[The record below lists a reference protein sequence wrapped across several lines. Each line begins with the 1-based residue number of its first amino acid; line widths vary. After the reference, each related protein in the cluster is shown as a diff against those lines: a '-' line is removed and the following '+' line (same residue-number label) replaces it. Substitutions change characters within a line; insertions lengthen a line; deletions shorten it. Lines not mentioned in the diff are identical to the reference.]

1 MLIKKIVS
9 LFLCLSLSFIA
20 AIDNGGENT
29 LENAEYLGS
38 KYFAGSDA
46 RCSTQGITNDGTY
59 YYTTGA
65 VVALGFNGLEKIDME
80 TGEVVLQNTNA
91 MPKELKKQSFNHLG
105 GCTYFEGKIYV
116 AVEDIMRKHPCIAV
130 FSAETLQFT
139 GEYKILGEEIQ
150 PNGNLPWCAVD
161 EENRILYTGVS
172 RGGEFVNALDIDTLE
187 LIEKRPIEHSLYR
200 VQGAEFYD
208 GLLYISCNDETKV
221 KHVYAVDPES
231 GEIQTVLERKSGTN
245 SVEAEGITVRTDE
258 DGSLLLDVLD
268 VINSFNTALRTYKI
282 KNSFCIDK
290 L

>member
-1 MLIKKIVS
+1 MLIKRIVS

-91 MPKELKKQSFNHLG
+91 MPKQLKKQSFNHLG

-161 EENRILYTGVS
+161 ETNRILYTGVS

-290 L
+290 P

>member
-1 MLIKKIVS
+1 MLIKRIVS

-91 MPKELKKQSFNHLG
+91 MPKQLKKQSFNHLG

-258 DGSLLLDVLD
+258 DGSVLLDVLD

-290 L
+290 P

>member
-1 MLIKKIVS
+1 MLMKKIVS
-9 LFLCLSLSFIA
+9 LFLCLSLSLIA

-38 KYFAGSDA
+38 KYFAGADA
-46 RCSTQGITNDGTY
+46 RCSTQGITNDGEY

-65 VVALGFNGLEKIDME
+65 VVALGFNGLQKISIE

-130 FSAETLQFT
+130 FSAETLEFT
-139 GEYKILGEEIQ
+139 GEYKILDETVQ

-172 RGGEFVNALDIDTLE
+172 RGGEFVNALNIDTLE
-187 LIEKRPIEHSLYR
+187 LIEKKPIEHSLYR
-200 VQGAEFYD
+200 IQGAEFYD
-208 GLLYISCNDETKV
+208 GRLYISCNDETKV
-221 KHVYAVDPES
+221 KHVYSVDPES
-231 GEIQTVLERKSGTN
+231 GEIKTVLERKSGTN
-245 SVEAEGITVRTDE
+245 SVEAEEITVRTAD

-268 VINSFNTALRTYKI
+268 VINSFNSALRTYKVGA
-282 KNSFCIDK
+282 
-290 L
+290 

>member
-1 MLIKKIVS
+1 MLIKRIVS

-221 KHVYAVDPES
+221 KHVYAVDPEN

-290 L
+290 P

>member
-1 MLIKKIVS
+1 MLIKRIVS

-130 FSAETLQFT
+130 F
-139 GEYKILGEEIQ
+139 
-150 PNGNLPWCAVD
+150 
-161 EENRILYTGVS
+161 
-172 RGGEFVNALDIDTLE
+172 
-187 LIEKRPIEHSLYR
+187 
-200 VQGAEFYD
+200 
-208 GLLYISCNDETKV
+208 
-221 KHVYAVDPES
+221 
-231 GEIQTVLERKSGTN
+231 
-245 SVEAEGITVRTDE
+245 
-258 DGSLLLDVLD
+258 
-268 VINSFNTALRTYKI
+268 
-282 KNSFCIDK
+282 
-290 L
+290 

>member
-9 LFLCLSLSFIA
+9 LFLCLSLSLIA

-29 LENAEYLGS
+29 LENAEYLGA
-38 KYFAGSDA
+38 KYFAGFDA
-46 RCSTQGITNDGTY
+46 RCSTQGVTNDGEY

-65 VVALGFNGLEKIDME
+65 VVALGFNGLQKIDME
-80 TGEVVLQNTNA
+80 TGKVVLQNTNA

-130 FSAETLQFT
+130 FSADTLEFT

-161 EENRILYTGVS
+161 KENRILYTGVS
-172 RGGEFVNALDIDTLE
+172 RGGEFVNALSIDTLE
-187 LIEKRPIEHSLYR
+187 LIEKRPIAHSLYR

-231 GEIQTVLERKSGTN
+231 GEIQIVLERKSGTN
-245 SVEAEGITVRTDE
+245 SVEAEGVTVRIAE
-258 DGSLLLDVLD
+258 DGSVLLDVLD
-268 VINSFNTALRTYKI
+268 VINSFNSALRTYKI
-282 KNSFCIDK
+282 K
-290 L
+290 

>member
-1 MLIKKIVS
+1 MLIKRIVS

-130 FSAETLQFT
+130 FSADTLQFT

-150 PNGNLPWCAVD
+150 PNGNLPLCAVD

-245 SVEAEGITVRTDE
+245 SVEAEGITVRTDK

-290 L
+290 P

>member
-1 MLIKKIVS
+1 MLIKRIVS

-116 AVEDIMRKHPCIAV
+116 SVEDIMRKHPCIAV

-290 L
+290 P

>member
-1 MLIKKIVS
+1 MLIKRIVS

-20 AIDNGGENT
+20 AIDNVGENT

>member
-1 MLIKKIVS
+1 MLIKRIVS

-130 FSAETLQFT
+130 FSADTLQFT

-290 L
+290 P

>member
-9 LFLCLSLSFIA
+9 LLLCLSLSFIA

-38 KYFAGSDA
+38 RYFAGADA
-46 RCSTQGITNDGTY
+46 RCATQGVTNDGTY

-80 TGEVVLQNTNA
+80 TGEVVLQNTDA

-105 GCTYFEGKIYV
+105 GCTYFEGKLYV

-130 FSAETLQFT
+130 FSADTLEFT
-139 GEYKILGEEIQ
+139 GVYKILDETVQ

-172 RGGEFVNALDIDTLE
+172 RGGEFVNALNIDTLE
-187 LIEKRPIEHSLYR
+187 LIEKKPIEHSLYR
-200 VQGAEFYD
+200 IQGAEFYD
-208 GLLYISCNDETKV
+208 GRLYISCNDETKV
-221 KHVYAVDPES
+221 KHVYSVDPES
-231 GEIQTVLERKSGTN
+231 GEIKTVLERKSGTN
-245 SVEAEGITVRTDE
+245 SVEAEGITVRTAD

-268 VINSFNTALRTYKI
+268 VINSFNSALRTYKM
-282 KNSFCIDK
+282 K
-290 L
+290 

>member
-1 MLIKKIVS
+1 MLIKRIVS

-91 MPKELKKQSFNHLG
+91 MPKQLKKQSFNHLG

-139 GEYKILGEEIQ
+139 GEYKILGDEIQ

>member
-139 GEYKILGEEIQ
+139 GEYKILGDEIQ

-290 L
+290 P

>member
-1 MLIKKIVS
+1 MLIKRIVS

>member
-91 MPKELKKQSFNHLG
+91 MPKQLKKQSFNHLG

-245 SVEAEGITVRTDE
+245 SVEAEGITVRTNE

-290 L
+290 P

>member
-9 LFLCLSLSFIA
+9 LLLCLSLSFIA

-38 KYFAGSDA
+38 RYFAGADA
-46 RCSTQGITNDGTY
+46 RCATQGVTNDGTY

-80 TGEVVLQNTNA
+80 TGEVVLQDTDA

-105 GCTYFEGKIYV
+105 GCTYFEGKLYV

-130 FSAETLQFT
+130 FSADTLEFT
-139 GEYKILGEEIQ
+139 GVYKILDETVQ
-150 PNGNLPWCAVD
+150 PNGNLPWCAAD
-161 EENRILYTGVS
+161 AENRILYTGVS

-187 LIEKRPIEHSLYR
+187 LIEKRPIEHSLHR
-200 VQGAEFYD
+200 IQGAEFYD

-231 GEIQTVLERKSGTN
+231 GKIETVLERKSGTN
-245 SVEAEGITVRTDE
+245 SVEAEGITVRTSDE
-258 DGSLLLDVLD
+258 GKIFLDVLD
-268 VINSFNTALRTYKI
+268 VINSFNSALRTYEV
-282 KNSFCIDK
+282 NF
-290 L
+290 

>member
-1 MLIKKIVS
+1 MLIKRIVS

-290 L
+290 P